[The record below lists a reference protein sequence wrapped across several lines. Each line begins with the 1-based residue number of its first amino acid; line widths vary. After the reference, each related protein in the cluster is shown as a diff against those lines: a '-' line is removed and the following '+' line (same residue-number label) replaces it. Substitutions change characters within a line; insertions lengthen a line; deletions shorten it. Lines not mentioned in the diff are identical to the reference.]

1 MISCFVELCLHESY
15 QVMPLEAISVGSC
28 LHTLAVK
35 TMFDWLKDLMDFRH
49 KAFTMSA
56 GFNKIAYDFH
66 LFDTLYTF

>member
-1 MISCFVELCLHESY
+1 
-15 QVMPLEAISVGSC
+15 
-28 LHTLAVK
+28 
-35 TMFDWLKDLMDFRH
+35 MFDWLKDLMDFRH